1 MGEYIDEQYA
11 LRLITSRDNIKV
23 QVQKGEPL
31 SPMKGYMKG
40 EPINLG
46 DELEEVQPSLHK
58 DGINIE

>member
-46 DELEEVQPSLHK
+46 DELEEV
-58 DGINIE
+58 